1 MWVLRAKAAVFG
13 LLCALGVIS
22 PANAERGLG
31 VFEEPRFLGAEF
43 DHYPAMNPD
52 APKGCTLRE
61 TSVGLFDSLNPWILK
76 GRFAAGIYE
85 HLYDGLLAPSLEEE
99 MVGYGL
105 IASDVAVSADGR
117 EAVFTIDERAR
128 FHDGHPIMA
137 ADVAFTVS
145 TFREKARPYWQ
156 LMLKEVAVDVLSPR
170 KVRVRVLADVPYPK
184 MTLLEVGMMPVLPA
198 HYWESR
204 DFGKSTL
211 EPFVGSG
218 PYKIGKVVPG
228 RRVTL
233 ERVTDYWAKDLP
245 INRGRFNF
253 DELTTEYFLDET
265 AAFQAFLAGDTDRFV
280 DRNPRRW
287 ATMYEGEGT
296 ENGQLHRMTLD
307 AWWPLGMNGY
317 FFNLRDP
324 KYQDIRV
331 RRALNLLFDFE
342 WPNTY
347 LFHGAYRRTES
358 YFQNSAYAAD
368 KPPTEAEK
376 EALAPFRDELPDGAF
391 TSAFSPDFSD
401 LDQRERFGRALALFK
416 EAGWGYDE
424 GVLKNNETGEP
435 FVFRI
440 TTSSNRQEQIL
451 GTFFE
456 NLRRAGIRPS
466 LEVLDG
472 AAFEA
477 RMKERRFDVSYR
489 FYVPPSVPGDE
500 QARMWGS
507 PDLTGSEKGNLIGL
521 TSEAAD
527 HFLKKLTEA
536 DSHQQRIF
544 YARLLD
550 RVLQWGEYVIPTFHD
565 PFVRVAYWDQLS
577 PSPGQPSLGGGY
589 DGWWCRKAAPP
600 S

>member
-1 MWVLRAKAAVFG
+1 MAGVFA
-13 LLCALGVIS
+13 LFCALAAFS
-22 PANAERGLG
+22 PASAERGLG
-31 VFEEPRFLGAEF
+31 VFAEPRFLGEDF
-43 DHYPAMNPD
+43 DYYPTMNPE
-52 APKGCTLRE
+52 APKGCSLRS

-76 GRFAAGIYE
+76 GKFAAGIYE

-128 FHDGHPIMA
+128 FHDGHAITA
-137 ADVAFTVS
+137 EDVAFTVN

-156 LMLKEVAVDVLSPR
+156 LMLKEIAVDVLSPR

-184 MTLLEVGMMPVLPA
+184 LTLLEVGTMPVIPA
-198 HYWESR
+198 HYWASR

-218 PYKIGKVVPG
+218 PYKIGEVVPA

-233 ERVTDYWAKDLP
+233 ERVEDYWAKDLP

-253 DELTTEYFLDET
+253 DKLITEYFLDET
-265 AAFQAFLAGDTDRFV
+265 AAFQAFLAGNVDRFV

-287 ATMYEGEGT
+287 ATMYEGEGIQSG
-296 ENGQLHRMTLD
+296 NIQRMTLD
-307 AWWPLGMNGY
+307 AWWPLGMTGF

-324 KYQDIRV
+324 QFQDIRV
-331 RRALNLLFDFE
+331 RRALNLLFEFE

-347 LFHGAYRRTES
+347 LFHGAYKRTES
-358 YFQNSAYAAD
+358 YFQNSVYAAD
-368 KPPTEAEK
+368 MRPSAAER
-376 EALAPFRDELPDGAF
+376 EALGSFRDQLPEAAF
-391 TSAFSPDFSD
+391 ASAFSPDFSH
-401 LDQRERFGRALALFK
+401 LEQRERFRRALELLN
-416 EAGWGYDE
+416 EAGWEFSDE
-424 GVLKNNETGEP
+424 ALRNKETGEP

-440 TTSSNRQEQIL
+440 TTSSRSQEQIL

-472 AAFEA
+472 AAFEE
-477 RMKERRFDVSYR
+477 RMKSRRFSVTYR

-500 QARMWGS
+500 QMRMWGS
-507 PDLTGSEKGNLIGL
+507 SELTDSEKGNLIGL
-521 TSEAAD
+521 ENEMVD
-527 HFLKKLTEA
+527 HFLEKLTEA
-536 DSHQQRIF
+536 ESQQQRIF

-550 RVLQWGEYVIPTFHD
+550 RALQWGEYVIPTFHD
-565 PFVRVAYWDQLS
+565 PFVRVAYWDHLS
-577 PSPGQPSLGGGY
+577 PPPGQPSLGGGY
-589 DGWWCRKAAPP
+589 DGWWCRQDAAP